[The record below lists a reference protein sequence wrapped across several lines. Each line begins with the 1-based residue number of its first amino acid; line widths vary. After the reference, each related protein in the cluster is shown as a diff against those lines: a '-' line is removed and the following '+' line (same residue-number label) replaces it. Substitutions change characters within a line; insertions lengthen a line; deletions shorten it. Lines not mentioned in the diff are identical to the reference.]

1 MSQVELKVDG
11 MTCGGCVASVK
22 KALGAVSG
30 VQSVEVDLASGRVA
44 VEGEALD
51 RQALDAAVEAAGFD
65 VVG

>member
-22 KALGAVSG
+22 KALSAVSG
-30 VQSVEVDLASGRVA
+30 VQAVEVDLASGRVE

-51 RQALDAAVEAAGFD
+51 KQALDAAVEAAGFD